1 MEEDVLNFDPDVIF
15 IGAGPIGLWTAVQT
29 KLLYK
34 EVKIL
39 MIERKKVYER
49 DNSLHV
55 EMSSRLGTVN
65 DPEFKRIIRKFV
77 GNVNTNLIENE
88 LKTYASKLGIKII
101 YETITDPTSLPQ
113 RFPSVKAIIG
123 SDGSHSI
130 VRKTIFDDDF
140 EVNYNLRHAVEVKYI
155 IKDNGSGNNSLE
167 WNIWSKTLND
177 CNHFVKENVSKQQ
190 DGNLKVSL
198 RIFIDEKTY
207 NKVSDA
213 TFKNPLNSSDILE
226 RDVNLYDTITKWINT
241 RIKYLNDEIIGPIK
255 ISSIHLDVYKSKE
268 IIKIIN
274 GIMYILVGDSA
285 IGVPFFRSLNI
296 GMLCGTVL
304 AHKLCQYLNSDCDM
318 YKYRAVSEIK

>member
-101 YETITDPTSLPQ
+101 YETITDPTTLPQ

-268 IIKIIN
+268 II
-274 GIMYILVGDSA
+274 Y
-285 IGVPFFRSLNI
+285 
-296 GMLCGTVL
+296 
-304 AHKLCQYLNSDCDM
+304 
-318 YKYRAVSEIK
+318 